1 MGDSIK
7 KVGFIGAGK
16 VGCSLGDYFK
26 RSGIDVAGYYSHTQ
40 AGAGGAA
47 AQQHGTHID
56 SIDKILTMC
65 DVLFLTVPDDAI
77 ADVWEQVRAF
87 PIQGKYICHC
97 SGSLSSAVLSGI
109 RETGAYGYSIHP
121 MFPFKSKKTAYEDL
135 KHALFTVE
143 GDPAHREDMEALLR
157 HCGNPVVEIHREDK
171 PSYHAAAVFASNLMV
186 GLMEEAVQLLMQCGF
201 ERKEAMA
208 ALKPLAVS
216 NLENIFEAGT
226 KDALTGPVERHDIQ
240 TVKKHL
246 KALDQDKKDTYTAL
260 TKEIIQIAEKR
271 HPQISYADMKQV
283 LEEER

>member
-47 AQQHGTHID
+47 AQDGTHID
-56 SIDKILTMC
+56 SIDKLLTIC

-77 ADVWEQVRAF
+77 ADVWEQIRTF

-135 KHALFTVE
+135 RHALFTVE
-143 GDPAHREDMEALLR
+143 GDSCHIQEVKALIR

-226 KDALTGPVERHDIQ
+226 RDALTGPVERHDLQ

-246 KALDQDKKDTYTAL
+246 KVLGEDKKDTYISL
-260 TKEIIQIAEKR
+260 TREIIKIAEDR
-271 HPQISYADMKQV
+271 HPEISYADMKQV